1 MKITVLSQVLNFTF
15 QSPGLS
21 LLKINDP
28 KTEKKNFN
36 SSVLSM
42 CVRWWALRRQLFL
55 LQRLLK
61 ITQLSNHTYTSTFSK
76 HPWNS
81 TSNIC
86 IRYPVRSGA
95 GAAVISSSLHS
106 TEKQHVI
113 SSIMQNKFN
122 TFGKRKEKEIE
133 PPSFFSNMWMKTI
146 QRESTTYLSQTNFLI
161 GFWMPLTS

>member
-1 MKITVLSQVLNFTF
+1 MLLSTVHLLSTQYNWLKCTLPLKATTWPNSFYKQGNSRSEDCLMKITVLFQVLNFTF
-15 QSPGLS
+15 QSPGSS

-42 CVRWWALRRQLFL
+42 CVRWWALHRQLFL

-95 GAAVISSSLHS
+95 GAAVISSSVHS
-106 TEKQHVI
+106 TW
-113 SSIMQNKFN
+113 N
-122 TFGKRKEKEIE
+122 
-133 PPSFFSNMWMKTI
+133 NM
-146 QRESTTYLSQTNFLI
+146 
-161 GFWMPLTS
+161 